1 MGQAIIRL
9 QVQADLYYL
18 IQKSKLPNSK
28 FWSLYE
34 RLRKLQA
41 PPIFREDANLAQNSS
56 LLNLGPIFR
65 LHTIQI
71 HYCQNKLIRDLLLW
85 GQYAWHHRPF

>member
-1 MGQAIIRL
+1 LSWQEMPQTIILL
-9 QVQADLYYL
+9 QVITDPYYSN
-18 IQKSKLPNSK
+18 QKNKPPNLM
-28 FWSLYE
+28 FLQQYE
-34 RLRKLQA
+34 HLHKLQV

-71 HYCQNKLIRDLLLW
+71 HYCQNKLIRDLLL
-85 GQYAWHHRPF
+85 